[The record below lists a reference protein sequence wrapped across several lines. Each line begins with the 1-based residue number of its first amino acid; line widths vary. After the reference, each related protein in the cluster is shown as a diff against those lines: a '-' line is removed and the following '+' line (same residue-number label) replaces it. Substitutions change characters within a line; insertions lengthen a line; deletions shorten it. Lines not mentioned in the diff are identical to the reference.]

1 MPSIIFDDTLTD
13 SGSSVLGGT
22 RVLYVAWEVTVEGP
36 AVHRPYSWDP
46 LSLLGVGFWQLGNDL
61 TPGGLISGVGWNEPH
76 WMYTTIG
83 QWVTAPALVG
93 TEFGYSLQQYVQW
106 VLTPVTEV
114 HLIIF
119 GDV

>member
-1 MPSIIFDDTLTD
+1 
-13 SGSSVLGGT
+13 
-22 RVLYVAWEVTVEGP
+22 
-36 AVHRPYSWDP
+36 
-46 LSLLGVGFWQLGNDL
+46 
-61 TPGGLISGVGWNEPH
+61 
-76 WMYTTIG
+76 
-83 QWVTAPALVG
+83 VTAPALVG